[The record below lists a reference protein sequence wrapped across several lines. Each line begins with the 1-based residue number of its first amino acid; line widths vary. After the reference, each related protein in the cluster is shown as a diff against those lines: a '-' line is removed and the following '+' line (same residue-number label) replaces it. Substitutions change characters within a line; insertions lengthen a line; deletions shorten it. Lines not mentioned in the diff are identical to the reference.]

1 MYKMAYY
8 KAMNINELSHI
19 LDEFQNH
26 NIKQREK
33 IIVKLLHLFK
43 FQNQIKLNNIFFKDT
58 YGKD

>member
-1 MYKMAYY
+1 MAYY
-8 KAMNINELSHI
+8 KAMNISELSHI
-19 LDEFQNH
+19 LDELQNR

-33 IIVKLLHLFK
+33 IIVKLLHLCK